1 MEKVEIK
8 TIDGRA
14 NCYAFYPEGEGNWP
28 AIIFYMDAFGI
39 RGSLFDMAER
49 LALRGY
55 YVLLPDLYYR
65 GGAHSPFNPE
75 TAFSEEAERERL
87 MKLMKSVTMSNTFM
101 DTMAFLE
108 FLSMQ
113 KKVKGLKTG
122 CVGYCMGGKFALR
135 AAGNFPGRIASAA
148 SIHGGSL
155 ATDGTDSPH
164 LLATNIKA
172 KIYIAVAE
180 IDKGFTNEQKE
191 KLEAALEA
199 AKVDYT
205 LEVYVAVAHGFA
217 VNDSPVYDVD
227 AAETHW
233 RRLFELFEETL

>member
-8 TIDGRA
+8 TRDGNA
-14 NCYAFYPEGEGNWP
+14 NCYAFYPEEEGNWP
-28 AIIFYMDAFGI
+28 AIIFYMDAYGI
-39 RGSLFDMAER
+39 RASMFDMAER
-49 LALRGY
+49 LSLRGY

-65 GGAHSPFNPE
+65 AGGHAPFNPE
-75 TAFSEEAERERL
+75 TAFTEPAERDRL

-101 DTMAFLE
+101 DTMAFLD
-108 FLSMQ
+108 FLKTQ

-135 AAGNFPGRIASAA
+135 AAGNFPGRIAAAA

-155 ATDGTDSPH
+155 ATDGADSPH
-164 LLATNIKA
+164 LLAPNIKS
-172 KIYIAVAE
+172 KIYIGVAE
-180 IDKGFTNEQKE
+180 IDKGFTAEQKE
-191 KLEAALEA
+191 KLEDALDA

-205 LEVYVAVAHGFA
+205 LEVYEGVAHGFA

-227 AAETHW
+227 ATETHW
-233 RRLFELFEETL
+233 LRLFELFERTL